1 MGIELSRALE
11 ELAVVIAKLRFIEA
25 ELQRARQ
32 VELKRERDQ
41 APPNGDTQR

>member
-32 VELKRERDQ
+32 AELKRERKHRSPEEDK
-41 APPNGDTQR
+41 

>member
-1 MGIELSRALE
+1 MGIDLSRALE

-32 VELKRERDQ
+32 AELKREREQGSPDE
-41 APPNGDTQR
+41 DK

>member
-32 VELKRERDQ
+32 IELKRERKHRSPEEDK
-41 APPNGDTQR
+41 

>member
-32 VELKRERDQ
+32 IELKRERK
-41 APPNGDTQR
+41 QRSPGEDK